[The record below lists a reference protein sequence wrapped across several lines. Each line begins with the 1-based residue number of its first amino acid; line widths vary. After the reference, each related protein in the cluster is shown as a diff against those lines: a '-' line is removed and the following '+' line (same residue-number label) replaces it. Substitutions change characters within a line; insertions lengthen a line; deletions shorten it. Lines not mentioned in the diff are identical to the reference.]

1 MIKIAP
7 RKIKGNW
14 DDGYALDFHTVTSDY
29 VGDDEYG
36 HPQYATTRTDMGE
49 LLYRL
54 KYKRDTSVI
63 DPIVTTAGNFVRAKP
78 WQIDLLIPVPASRP
92 RTFQP
97 VVGLAK
103 RLAEDLKVAF
113 CGGCVAKVRDIPELK
128 NIFDFA
134 ERTKLLNGAFQVDHA
149 KVEGKHVLLFDD
161 LYRSGA
167 TLNAVSSELR
177 KSGKA
182 ASICALALTMTRRYR

>member
-7 RKIKGNW
+7 RQIKGNW

-97 VVGLAK
+97 VVALAK

-113 CGGCVAKVRDIPELK
+113 CGACVAKVRDIPELK
-128 NIFDFA
+128 IYSTLPSA
-134 ERTKLLNGAFQVDHA
+134 
-149 KVEGKHVLLFDD
+149 
-161 LYRSGA
+161 RS
-167 TLNAVSSELR
+167 
-177 KSGKA
+177 
-182 ASICALALTMTRRYR
+182 C